1 MRKSILVMDDE
12 VSTTITA
19 PGGHGV
25 ARDAAHGAETEECS
39 VEAEEATFC
48 CFMYYITVVI
58 ITC

>member
-12 VSTTITA
+12 VSTAITA
-19 PGGHGV
+19 PGG
-25 ARDAAHGAETEECS
+25 HGAETEECS

>member
-12 VSTTITA
+12 VSTAITA

-39 VEAEEATFC
+39 VDAEEATFC
-48 CFMYYITVVI
+48 CFMHYITSK
-58 ITC
+58 

>member
-1 MRKSILVMDDE
+1 ML
-12 VSTTITA
+12 
-19 PGGHGV
+19 
-25 ARDAAHGAETEECS
+25 RDAAHGAETEEGRVH